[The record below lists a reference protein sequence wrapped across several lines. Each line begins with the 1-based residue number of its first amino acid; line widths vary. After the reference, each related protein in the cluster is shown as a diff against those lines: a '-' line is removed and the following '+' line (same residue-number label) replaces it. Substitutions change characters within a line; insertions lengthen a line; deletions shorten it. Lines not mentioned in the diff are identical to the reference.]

1 MYDGFILNNDKRLM
15 SSVFSAN
22 AHVLSEQTFAFQDA
36 RLVEMLLRYRAR
48 NFPDS
53 LSSDERQEWFEY
65 CREKCFFGEGSRL
78 ESELENIQK
87 LKASDSEQLAL
98 LDQLRQYLE
107 DKRQVLMQ

>member
-1 MYDGFILNNDKRLM
+1 
-15 SSVFSAN
+15 
-22 AHVLSEQTFAFQDA
+22 
-36 RLVEMLLRYRAR
+36 MLLRYRAR

-53 LSSDERQEWFEY
+53 LSADDRQEWLEY

-78 ESELENIQK
+78 ESELETIHK
-87 LKASDSEQLAL
+87 LKTADSEHLAL

>member
-1 MYDGFILNNDKRLM
+1 M
-15 SSVFSAN
+15 SSVVSAN
-22 AHVLSEQTFAFQDA
+22 ARVLSEQTFAFQDT
-36 RLVEMLLRYRAR
+36 RLIEMLLRYRAR

-53 LSSDERQEWFEY
+53 LSSDERQEWLEY

-78 ESELENIQK
+78 ESELETIQK
-87 LKASDSEQLAL
+87 LKTADSEHLAL